1 MRLYQTKQKRMSNK
15 IVTAEW
21 CGPCKLLKKE
31 IAESKVEVEYIDADK
46 NMEFCNKN
54 NIKSI
59 PTLITE
65 NGNIVTSYSDI
76 LKKLNIKLINGK

>member
-1 MRLYQTKQKRMSNK
+1 MGNK

-31 IAESKVEVEYIDADK
+31 IAEYKVEVEYIDADE
-46 NMEFCNKN
+46 NIEFCNNN

-65 NGNIVTSYSDI
+65 NGNIVTSYSEI
-76 LKKLNIKLINGK
+76 LKKLNIKLKNVK

>member
-1 MRLYQTKQKRMSNK
+1 MSNK